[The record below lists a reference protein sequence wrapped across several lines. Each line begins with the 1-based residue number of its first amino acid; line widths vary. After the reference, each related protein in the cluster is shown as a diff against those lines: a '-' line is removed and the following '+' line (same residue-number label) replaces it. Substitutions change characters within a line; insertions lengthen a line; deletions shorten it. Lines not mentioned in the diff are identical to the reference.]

1 MRFTGARHGR
11 PVMLAAAAA
20 GLALTG
26 TALIST
32 APAVAAPAGGTA
44 GRLSLSGATQ
54 HQLLGLYASY
64 RHVPA
69 ADVARTALRSAR
81 GATAASGTDWAAAT
95 YVPSQAAPLSVRV
108 GFQDGGDRAL
118 FTRAPGHGWKVAGLG
133 GQALGCDTRVPAAVR
148 RAWGFGSCPAGSDAT
163 RAATAP
169 RSSSSRSNAPRA
181 AQAAAS
187 STAAAS
193 GTAADIASI
202 ALSQVG
208 VADTPADSS
217 FANESADCD
226 PYTALENPSAP
237 DSLCGTDPTFGI
249 KDHAEFWCSDF
260 AKYVWLQG
268 GVTSDESTITPLSSS
283 FYTWGLD
290 HGESMPVD
298 GGTPAAGDAIV
309 LYPSG
314 TSGTTALE
322 DDGDHV
328 GIVTA
333 VHSDGTIDIVN
344 GDFLTSSGI
353 KVAYYQDQNP
363 ATFAANSE
371 GSGEEWLYVSPQ
383 LPSGAGPDLQSS
395 SVTTYTQQLQVFGRD
410 SSGATESDVWT
421 PGKSWSGFKSIGGNI
436 TDDPTALEYDT
447 STSGQQMEVFGK
459 FGSTVYANVW
469 TPSSGTWSGW
479 KSLGG
484 TIASDP
490 VAIQYGT
497 QMQVWGVQA
506 DGSVVSDVYT
516 PGKTWSGFNSIGG
529 TAVGNVSVVN
539 YGTQLE
545 VYARQSDGS
554 VQSDV
559 WTPGQSWSGWKS
571 IGGDIAGNPVAA
583 QFGTQLQVWGR
594 AADGSVTST
603 VWTPGKS
610 WSSWNSIGG
619 DISGDPSVVEYNT
632 SNYGTQ
638 LEVYGQ
644 ENGVVSGIVWST
656 SSGKWS
662 TWASIGGNL
671 TDDPVAIQYGSQMEV
686 WGREANGQTYSDVY
700 TPGQSWTGWKSI
712 GGNLLP

>member
-1 MRFTGARHGR
+1 MRFTGGRHGR
-11 PVMLAAAAA
+11 PVTLAAAAA
-20 GLALTG
+20 VLALTAA
-26 TALIST
+26 ALVAT
-32 APAVAAPAGGTA
+32 VPAVAAEAGGTVS
-44 GRLSLSGATQ
+44 RLSLSGAEQ
-54 HQLLGLYASY
+54 HQLLGRYARY
-64 RHVPA
+64 RHLPA
-69 ADVARTALRSAR
+69 ADVARTALRSAE
-81 GATAASGTDWAAAT
+81 GAAAAAGTDWATAT
-95 YVPSQAAPLSVRV
+95 YVPAQSAPLSVRV

-118 FTRAPGHGWKVAGLG
+118 FTRAPGQGWKVAGLG
-133 GQALGCDTRVPAAVR
+133 GQALGCDTRVPAAIR
-148 RAWGFGSCPAGSDAT
+148 RLWGFGQCSPASAAAPRDASRQPAAT
-163 RAATAP
+163 RA
-169 RSSSSRSNAPRA
+169 
-181 AQAAAS
+181 
-187 STAAAS
+187 TAAGS
-193 GTAADIASI
+193 GTAADIAAT

-283 FYTWGLD
+283 FYAWGLA

-353 KVAYYQDQNP
+353 KVAYYQNQNP
-363 ATFAANSE
+363 ATFASSSE

-383 LPSGAGPDLQSS
+383 LPSGAGSELESS
-395 SVTTYTQQLQVFGRD
+395 PVSTYTQQLQVFGRD

-421 PGKSWSGFKSIGGNI
+421 PGQSWSGFKSIGGNI

-447 STSGQQMEVFGK
+447 SNYGQQMEVFGK
-459 FGSTVYANVW
+459 YGSTVYANVW

-554 VQSDV
+554 VKADV
-559 WTPGQSWSGWKS
+559 WTPGKSWSGWNS

-583 QFGTQLQVWGR
+583 AFGTQMQVWGR

-610 WSSWNSIGG
+610 WSSWTSIGG
-619 DISGDPSVVEYNT
+619 DISGDPSVVEYDT

-671 TDDPVAIQYGSQMEV
+671 TDDPVAIQYGNQLQV

-700 TPGQSWTGWKSI
+700 TPGKSWSTWNSI
-712 GGNLLP
+712 GGNLVP